1 MIPFDNKRQDKRG
14 EERRGEETTSDHELK
29 LLSWLF
35 LLTSFSFRPT
45 DAHWWL
51 QTPRWMLILTYWW
64 LTTLSFS
71 FRLDDWLRLLPRP
84 GQTRPDQARLF
95 PFDDDYDETRLFFS
109 PMMPISMTPSQLD
122 NKVSWCSWL
131 SHHLDVVRVPG
142 SNPGGT
148 IFTWLINTWLLSTSP
163 LMRCP
168 HLTPLDLIRLDMCL
182 HFPTSRSIPMPMTK
196 HKHNHNH
203 NHKHALT

>member
-1 MIPFDNKRQDKRG
+1 MIPFDNKRQDKTR

-84 GQTRPDQARLF
+84 GQTRPDFFLLTTTMTRRDYSF
-95 PFDDDYDETRLFFS
+95 PRWCPYRWRPPNLTTRFHGVVGYHIILTWWGS
-109 PMMPISMTPSQLD
+109 PDRTRVEPFLLD
-122 NKVSWCSWL
+122 FLTLDSSL
-131 SHHLDVVRVPG
+131 LHLWWDAH
-142 SNPGGT
+142 
-148 IFTWLINTWLLSTSP
+148 TWLL
-163 LMRCP
+163 
-168 HLTPLDLIRLDMCL
+168 LTW
-182 HFPTSRSIPMPMTK
+182 
-196 HKHNHNH
+196 
-203 NHKHALT
+203 

>member
-14 EERRGEETTSDHELK
+14 EERRGDQTTSDHELK

-84 GQTRPDQARLF
+84 GQTRPDFFLLTTTMTRRDYSF
-95 PFDDDYDETRLFFS
+95 P
-109 PMMPISMTPSQLD
+109 PMTPISMTPSQLD

-163 LMRCP
+163 LMRCSHFP
-168 HLTPLDLIRLDMCL
+168 PLDW
-182 HFPTSRSIPMPMTK
+182 
-196 HKHNHNH
+196 
-203 NHKHALT
+203 

>member
-1 MIPFDNKRQDKRG
+1 MIPFDITIKDKTRQ
-14 EERRGEETTSDHELK
+14 ERRGEETTSDHELK

-35 LLTSFSFRPT
+35 LLTSFSFRPI

-182 HFPTSRSIPMPMTK
+182 HFPTSISIPMTK
-196 HKHNHNH
+196 HKH
-203 NHKHALT
+203 

>member
-51 QTPRWMLILTYWW
+51 QTPRWMLILTYCW

-84 GQTRPDQARLF
+84 DQARPGQTFSFWRRLWRDETILF
-95 PFDDDYDETRLFFS
+95 PRWRPYRWRPPNLTTRFHGVVGYHIILTWWGS
-109 PMMPISMTPSQLD
+109 PDRT
-122 NKVSWCSWL
+122 
-131 SHHLDVVRVPG
+131 RVEP
-142 SNPGGT
+142 
-148 IFTWLINTWLLSTSP
+148 FL
-163 LMRCP
+163 
-168 HLTPLDLIRLDMCL
+168 LDLLTLDSSLL
-182 HFPTSRSIPMPMTK
+182 HLWWDAPTSLPLIDKTWHVP
-196 HKHNHNH
+196 
-203 NHKHALT
+203 ALSNLHIHTHDHD

>member
-1 MIPFDNKRQDKRG
+1 MIPFDITIKDKTRQ
-14 EERRGEETTSDHELK
+14 ERRGEETTSDHELK

-35 LLTSFSFRPT
+35 LLTSFSFRPI

-64 LTTLSFS
+64 LTSLSFS

-84 GQTRPDQARLF
+84 DQARPDFFLLTTTMT
-95 PFDDDYDETRLFFS
+95 PFDYSFP
-109 PMMPISMTPSQLD
+109 PMTPISMTPSQLD

-182 HFPTSRSIPMPMTK
+182 HFPTSRSIPMTK
-196 HKHNHNH
+196 HKH
-203 NHKHALT
+203 

>member
-1 MIPFDNKRQDKRG
+1 MIPFDITIKDKTRQ
-14 EERRGEETTSDHELK
+14 ERRGEETTSVHELK

-35 LLTSFSFRPT
+35 LLTSFSFRPI

-64 LTTLSFS
+64 LTSLSFS

-84 GQTRPDQARLF
+84 DQARPDFFLLTTTMT
-95 PFDDDYDETRLFFS
+95 PFDYSFP
-109 PMMPISMTPSQLD
+109 PMTPISMTPSQLD

-182 HFPTSRSIPMPMTK
+182 HFPTSRSIPMTK
-196 HKHNHNH
+196 HKH
-203 NHKHALT
+203 

>member
-14 EERRGEETTSDHELK
+14 EETTSVHELK

-35 LLTSFSFRPT
+35 LLTSFSFRPI

-64 LTTLSFS
+64 LTSLSFS

-84 GQTRPDQARLF
+84 DQARPDFFLLTTTMT
-95 PFDDDYDETRLFFS
+95 PFDYSFP
-109 PMMPISMTPSQLD
+109 PMTPISMTPSQLD

-182 HFPTSRSIPMPMTK
+182 HFPTSISIPMTK
-196 HKHNHNH
+196 HKH
-203 NHKHALT
+203 

>member
-1 MIPFDNKRQDKRG
+1 MIPFDITIKDKTRQ
-14 EERRGEETTSDHELK
+14 ERSGEETTSDHELK

-35 LLTSFSFRPT
+35 LLTSFSFRPI

-64 LTTLSFS
+64 LTSLSFS

-84 GQTRPDQARLF
+84 DQARPDFFLLTTTMT
-95 PFDDDYDETRLFFS
+95 PFDYSFP
-109 PMMPISMTPSQLD
+109 PMTPISMTPSQLD

-182 HFPTSRSIPMPMTK
+182 HFPTSRSIPMTK
-196 HKHNHNH
+196 HKH
-203 NHKHALT
+203 